1 MRKPSKSSPR
11 CDGWASLGHVLLP
24 LPWDDFP
31 TKRYVL
37 EIHDEVLSVSESRL
51 GVAQIGVI
59 ESAVSKPI
67 TSLGGEDAYPTFFT
81 KVAAIG
87 STLAHDHGFSD
98 GNKRTALQVMLNT
111 LERNN
116 FYPDPTEREKVT
128 AAILAAMN
136 LADAP
141 SLREILLLWCGID
154 PPDALA

>member
-1 MRKPSKSSPR
+1 MLLHDK
-11 CDGWASLGHVLLP
+11 VL
-24 LPWDDFP
+24 D
-31 TKRYVL
+31 
-37 EIHDEVLSVSESRL
+37 VSEGRP
-51 GVAQIGVI
+51 GVAHICVI

-87 STLAHDHGFSD
+87 YTLAHDHGFSD

-116 FYPDPTEREKVT
+116 FYPDRSEREKVT

-141 SLREILLLWCGID
+141 SLRVILMLWCGID
-154 PPDALA
+154 PADALA